1 MVTNLTIMEVKNK
14 GGRPPE
20 KRSRLR
26 IKVISTRLTLLEYLA
41 IKREAENCNLSLS
54 DYLYQLLK
62 QGQIVPRISP
72 EEMDILRKLSGQS
85 NNLNQ
90 LTKLAN
96 TGGILFV
103 VPELLELKKI
113 IIHLINH
120 LSDDWKN
127 NKG

>member
-1 MVTNLTIMEVKNK
+1 MEVKNK

-26 IKVISTRLTLLEYLA
+26 IKVISTRLTLLEYLT

-96 TGGILFV
+96 TGGILFI

>member
-1 MVTNLTIMEVKNK
+1 METKNK

-20 KRSRLR
+20 KSSKLR
-26 IKVISTRLTLLEYLA
+26 VKVISTRLTILEYLA
-41 IKREAENCNLSLS
+41 VKREAKNCNLSLS

-62 QGQIVPRISP
+62 QGQVIPRISP

-103 VPELLELKKI
+103 VPELLELRKE
-113 IIHLINH
+113 IIHLINR

-127 NKG
+127 KKR

>member
-1 MVTNLTIMEVKNK
+1 MSVC
-14 GGRPPE
+14 
-20 KRSRLR
+20 
-26 IKVISTRLTLLEYLA
+26 LLK

-96 TGGILFV
+96 TGGILFI

>member
-1 MVTNLTIMEVKNK
+1 
-14 GGRPPE
+14 
-20 KRSRLR
+20 
-26 IKVISTRLTLLEYLA
+26 
-41 IKREAENCNLSLS
+41 
-54 DYLYQLLK
+54 
-62 QGQIVPRISP
+62 
-72 EEMDILRKLSGQS
+72 MDILRKLSGQS

-96 TGGILFV
+96 TGGILFI

>member
-1 MVTNLTIMEVKNK
+1 MEVKNK

-26 IKVISTRLTLLEYLA
+26 IKVISTRLTLLEYFA

-96 TGGILFV
+96 TGGTLFI